1 MIYLAILWAVI
12 GVVSTAWEHYRAG
25 KDLTIGEVLIS
36 AVLGLLLPISIFQW
50 TDIFKWA
57 DIVILK
63 GRK

>member
-12 GVVSTAWEHYRAG
+12 GIVSTAWEHYRAG
-25 KDLTIGEVLIS
+25 NDLTIGEVLIS
-36 AVLGLLLPISIFQW
+36 AVLGPLVPASIFE
-50 TDIFKWA
+50 WA